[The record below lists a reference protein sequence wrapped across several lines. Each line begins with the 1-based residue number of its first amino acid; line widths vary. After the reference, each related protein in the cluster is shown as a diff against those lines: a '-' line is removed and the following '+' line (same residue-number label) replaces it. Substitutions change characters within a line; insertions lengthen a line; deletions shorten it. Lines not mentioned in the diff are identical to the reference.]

1 MIVVPAADALEE
13 DSVESAGAVEG
24 ADAEFFCDGVEGE
37 DAFVISSIALW
48 EK

>member
-37 DAFVISSIALW
+37 DAFVVSGVFLG
-48 EK
+48 KK